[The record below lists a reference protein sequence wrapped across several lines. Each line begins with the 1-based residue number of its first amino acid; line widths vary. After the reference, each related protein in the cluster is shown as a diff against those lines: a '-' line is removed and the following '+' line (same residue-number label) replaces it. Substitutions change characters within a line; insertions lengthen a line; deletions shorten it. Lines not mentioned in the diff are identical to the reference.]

1 MKERRINIE
10 TLMMIFHDK
19 KKKKKKKIFS
29 YKFDREENRVL
40 FVSII
45 YNLIIEHSSIL
56 LVQIKDI
63 ERISDY

>member
-1 MKERRINIE
+1 
-10 TLMMIFHDK
+10 MMIFHD

-63 ERISDY
+63 ERILDY

>member
-1 MKERRINIE
+1 
-10 TLMMIFHDK
+10 MMIFHD

>member
-19 KKKKKKKIFS
+19 KKKKKKIFS
-29 YKFDREENRVL
+29 YKFDREENRIL

>member
-10 TLMMIFHDK
+10 TLMMIFHD

-63 ERISDY
+63 ERILDY

>member
-10 TLMMIFHDK
+10 TLMMIFHD